1 MRHARIPLTAQQIV
15 IRARGRL
22 PTAAKR
28 PDLVVARDLAVDVR
42 RLGTASRF
50 ARTGRGLFTLRELAG
65 RDIYEAAPQQ
75 RGGWKWTREQL
86 RARALRRQV
95 P

>member
-1 MRHARIPLTAQQIV
+1 MRTARVPLTVQQIV

-42 RLGTASRF
+42 RLGKASRF
-50 ARTGRGLFTLRELAG
+50 VRTAPGLFTLRELAG
-65 RDIYEAAPQQ
+65 QNIYEATPQQ
-75 RGGWKWTREQL
+75 RGGWKWTPQQL
-86 RARALRRQV
+86 RARRRQT